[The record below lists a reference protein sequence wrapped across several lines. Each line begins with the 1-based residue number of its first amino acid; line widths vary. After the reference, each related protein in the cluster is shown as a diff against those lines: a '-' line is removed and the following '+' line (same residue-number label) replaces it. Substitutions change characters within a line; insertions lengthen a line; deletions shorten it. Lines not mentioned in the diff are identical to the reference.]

1 MSEWRF
7 VNRPVIVG
15 ITTDGQA
22 SLLFQVLP
30 PGDTK
35 VGQLESQDVLLRRID
50 EASKYVP
57 VENLSLSPQCGFAST
72 EEGNV
77 LTEDQ
82 QWAKLGMAAEIA
94 REVWG

>member
-35 VGQLESQDVLLRRID
+35 VGQIEDV
-50 EASKYVP
+50 
-57 VENLSLSPQCGFAST
+57 
-72 EEGNV
+72 
-77 LTEDQ
+77 
-82 QWAKLGMAAEIA
+82 AKLCLPLPVLRQMVATLVDSMRRLDDLANQRNATIKAAEGQAEDAIQRA
-94 REVWG
+94 VGRSDGQG